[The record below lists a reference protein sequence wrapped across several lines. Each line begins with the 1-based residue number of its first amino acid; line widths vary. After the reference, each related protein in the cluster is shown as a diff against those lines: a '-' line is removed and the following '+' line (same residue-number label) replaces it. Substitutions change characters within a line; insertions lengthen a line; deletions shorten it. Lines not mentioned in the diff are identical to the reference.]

1 MLFELRYVEIE
12 GQKYDGLFSR
22 GRSDLPVV
30 MHLHGTAGNFYHNR
44 FVAALGELY
53 HSLGY
58 GYLTVNLPGYET
70 YARDEDFTA
79 SRAAITAWRKAIG
92 AEHFILQGHSLGAL
106 KALDYLK
113 DGPGPAGIERV
124 LLLSPFDIVAF
135 YARAGSPGEIE
146 ARRSELRALAAERGA
161 DASVPKEMF
170 DYWDMSIGTMLAMLE
185 DDGPADRFPSRDT
198 HRLAWR
204 DWAPPMPSLVI
215 IGSDDFAAYPDPVA
229 AITNV
234 PGSVPTVLIDGAPHN
249 FDGKTEMLRAV
260 VSDWLKGR

>member
-1 MLFELRYVEIE
+1 MLYELRYVEIE

-58 GYLTVNLPGYET
+58 GYLTINLPGYEAH
-70 YARDEDFTA
+70 ARDEDFTA
-79 SRAAITAWRKAIG
+79 SRAAISAWREAIG
-92 AEHFILQGHSLGAL
+92 AGRLILQGHSLGAL

-113 DGPGPAGIERV
+113 DGPGPAGIERL

-135 YARAGSPGEIE
+135 YARAGAPDEIE
-146 ARRSELRALAAERGA
+146 ARRRELRAMAADKGGG
-161 DASVPKEMF
+161 ASVPKEMF

-185 DDGPADRFPSRDT
+185 DDGPADRFPSRDPQSPV
-198 HRLAWR
+198 WR
-204 DWAPPMPSLVI
+204 DWAPSMPALVI
-215 IGSDDFAAYPDPVA
+215 IGGDDFAAYPDPAA
-229 AITNV
+229 AIA
-234 PGSVPTVLIDGAPHN
+234 SVPRSVPAALIDGAPHN
-249 FDGKTEMLRAV
+249 FDGRTDTLRTV
-260 VSDWLKGR
+260 VSDWLKGG